1 MYWFSAGLFLARS
14 PLYASFAAAMM
25 PAEHTERIRKNLSFS
40 IADDMNKIVS
50 GHGLGMSNE
59 CSLGIGSNNRMKRVR
74 TL

>member
-1 MYWFSAGLFLARS
+1 MYWFSAGLFLART

-25 PAEHTERIRKNLSFS
+25 PPDQAERLRKNLSFS

-50 GHGLGMSNE
+50 GHGLGMPSE
-59 CSLGIGSNNRMKRVR
+59 CPPIGPNDRMKRVR

>member
-25 PAEHTERIRKNLSFS
+25 PPEQTERIRNSLSFS

-50 GHGLGMSNE
+50 GHGLGMPSE
-59 CSLGIGSNNRMKRVR
+59 CSMIEANNRMKRER